1 MSAAR
6 RTLGR
11 WLLAAFLE
19 RGCDPSTARQ
29 PRRVFAV
36 RPLTAHELA
45 ALTAAP
51 LALVSLSNLRRLPA
65 RSRPDGLVVV

>member
-6 RTLGR
+6 RALGR

-19 RGCDPSTARQ
+19 RGCDPSTVRL

-36 RPLTAHELA
+36 RPLSPHELA
-45 ALTAAP
+45 ALTAVP
-51 LALVSLSNLRRLPA
+51 LALVSLTNLRRLPSRA
-65 RSRPDGLVVV
+65 RPDGLVVV